1 MRFEFIDAEKAH
13 YPVLVLCA
21 VLLVSR
27 SGYYGWAKRSE
38 SARAK
43 ADAQLGVQIRAVH
56 HKSREGTAVRAFTQS
71 CVLAAYV
78 SARSGSH
85 G

>member
-1 MRFEFIDAEKAH
+1 MRFQLIDAEKAH

-27 SGYYGWAKRSE
+27 SGYHAWAKRSE

-43 ADAQLGVQIRAVH
+43 ADARLSLQIMAVH
-56 HKSREGTAVRAFTQS
+56 HESRGR
-71 CVLAAYV
+71 Y
-78 SARSGSH
+78 GSPRIH
-85 G
+85 AELRPPTTSRRPDST